1 MPECAFCPETA
12 NLSLE
17 HLWSDWMNA
26 LFPGKKR
33 FTRRDRHGNILRQW
47 VSDDLSWKAR
57 VVCKPCNEGWMSNIE
72 SKHAEP
78 AMAELIH
85 LKPDTILDKTRAE
98 SLAIFAFKTAVVFD
112 HVSRNRPPFFSREVR
127 HRFRETLAIPATN
140 VAMWM
145 ATSFAPRNGEVL
157 TCYTKGKLTPRNDLE
172 TYVCTY
178 AIGRLVFQVVGIV
191 LQSKQGLISFGP
203 AAAEFESL
211 SVPFWP
217 LQSLPLGFRWPPIDV
232 LRSSADFENYAIR
245 WKDLRVESV
254 AS

>member
-1 MPECAFCPETA
+1 MPECAFCTETA

-33 FTRRDRHGNILRQW
+33 FTRRDQHGNILQQW
-47 VSDDLSWKAR
+47 VSDNLNWKAR
-57 VVCKPCNEGWMSNIE
+57 VVCKPCNEGWMSKIE
-72 SKHAEP
+72 NNHAKP
-78 AMAELIH
+78 AMTELIH
-85 LKPDTILDKTRAE
+85 LKPGTVLDKARAQ

-127 HRFRETLAIPATN
+127 HRFRETLAIPTTT

-145 ATSFAPRNGEVL
+145 AASIAPRNGEVL
-157 TCYTKGKLTPRNDLE
+157 TCYTKGNLTPKSDIE

-178 AIGRLVFQVVGIV
+178 AIGRLVFQVVGVV
-191 LQSKQGLISFGP
+191 LPSKQGLKFGP
-203 AAAEFESL
+203 AAEFESL

-217 LQSLPLGFRWPPIDV
+217 LQWLPVGLCWPPFDV
-232 LRSSADFENYAIR
+232 LRTNRDFKDYAVR
-245 WKDLRVESV
+245 WKTLKVESV